1 MAVPSGPKGILR
13 SVSVSFSSSP
23 RHWKPKPEGCSH
35 MGGLRVNVSSG
46 ARHEVVFQ
54 LRTWIDNHEVP
65 SWASWRLSGKEP
77 ACQCR
82 SLRRHRFNPWVGKI
96 PWSRKWQPAPV
107 FLPGKFHGQR
117 MLAGYVP
124 WSCKELDRTERLN
137 TQHTQVPSWSLFH
150 SILFQ
155 SKKKREKE
163 RMYTKAVYLGNSLCC
178 QANRD

>member
-23 RHWKPKPEGCSH
+23 GHWKPKPEGCSH

-65 SWASWRLSGKEP
+65 SWASRGLSGKEP

-82 SLRRHRFNPWVGKI
+82 SFRRHRFNPWVGMI
-96 PWSRKWQPAPV
+96 PWNRKWQPTPV

-137 TQHTQVPSWSLFH
+137 TQHTQVPSWSLSFTAFCFR
-150 SILFQ
+150 IR
-155 SKKKREKE
+155 KRGRRRECTQK
-163 RMYTKAVYLGNSLCC
+163 RYI
-178 QANRD
+178 